1 MIILRNMGVRPESC
15 MLSEWVKG
23 PPPKPG
29 REGVTECNMRANKF
43 GAWLET
49 MSWLEAETV
58 LSAASVVVIP
68 LGGAAKEHGPHLPLN
83 NDARIANWLARE
95 IALRLPVVIA
105 PLINASFYPAFADYP
120 GSISLRPE
128 TARDLLIDI
137 CRSLAA
143 FEVGKFYVLNT
154 GVSTERP
161 LSMAREVLQADGSQF
176 EYLRLSEVYS
186 GLDSK
191 LFEQRYGSHAD
202 EH

>member
-1 MIILRNMGVRPESC
+1 MIILRNMGVRSESC

-58 LSAASVVVIP
+58 LNAASVVVIP

-83 NDARIANWLARE
+83 NDARIAIWLAGE
-95 IALRLPVVIA
+95 IAHRLPVVIA
-105 PLINASFYPAFADYP
+105 PLINASFYPAFVSYP

-143 FEVGKFYVLNT
+143 FGVGKFYVLNT
-154 GVSTERP
+154 GVSTECFERSGEQVF
-161 LSMAREVLQADGSQF
+161 LVLRQW
-176 EYLRLSEVYS
+176 
-186 GLDSK
+186 
-191 LFEQRYGSHAD
+191 H
-202 EH
+202 